1 MKKFIAVIIAAVMLL
16 GLAGCGRIVLKAEA
30 ETMENTEEVINV
42 PGGWEKAKDPSVPD
56 HVKDLFDRITE
67 KLLGMRYIPVAYIGS
82 QIVNGTN
89 YRILCRIAPVVPD
102 GKETWAIVTIHED
115 LNGEGSLLEVEDF
128 EAETGI
134 NEMMGGW
141 RETEDKAVIEDIEA
155 VFEKALEGLVGVAYK
170 PVAVIATQTVNGTNY
185 AYLAEATVVYPGA
198 ETTLVIVTVHAGLD
212 GSTELLGICSMPAA
226 E

>member
-1 MKKFIAVIIAAVMLL
+1 MKKIIAVIIAAVMLL
-16 GLAGCGRIVLKAEA
+16 GLAGCGKNEVKAEA
-30 ETMENTEEVINV
+30 ETMENTEETISV
-42 PGGWEKAKDPSVPD
+42 PGGWEKTEDPSVPD

-67 KLLGMRYIPVAYIGS
+67 KLLGMEYVPVAYIGS

-102 GKETWAIVTIHED
+102 GKETWAIVTIHEELD
-115 LNGEGSLLEVEDF
+115 GEGSLLEVEDF

-134 NEMMGGW
+134 SDMPGGW
-141 RETEDKAVIEDIEA
+141 RETEDKAVTEET
-155 VFEKALEGLVGVAYK
+155 KAAFDKAMEGLLGVDYS
-170 PVAVIATQTVNGTNY
+170 PVAVIATQTVNGTNR

-198 ETTLVIVTVHAGLD
+198 ETEYVIVTVHAGLD
-212 GSTELLGICSMPAA
+212 GSAELLDVFSLPEA